1 MNREQSEDKSPPHP
15 CTAGVSKKSQILTVR
30 RLSIHVNNLTLF
42 LNYFVG
48 TDGFQMHD
56 FLL

>member
-1 MNREQSEDKSPPHP
+1 MNREQSDDKSASPH